1 MIKSRRTI
9 EQTFNSELCKLKW
22 TLFLEIRRNLHL
34 FLYEFHG
41 RGREKERER
50 LFNKRGR
57 TLIRVIVPGHFA
69 GILKPAGSDFWSVHR
84 DGVFIVTSEYREN
97 RRKVKE
103 PELRERMRE
112 RERERERG
120 RSLLHGGV
128 SLAQWNSSRGSWR
141 SNFETVFAGAVKFK
155 QAAGLFYCWGY

>member
-120 RSLLHGGV
+120 RSLLHGGGF
-128 SLAQWNSSRGSWR
+128 SGTMEFQPRFLAKQFRNSFRRGS
-141 SNFETVFAGAVKFK
+141 
-155 QAAGLFYCWGY
+155 